1 MYDALLVA
9 DLYQTLGV
17 PSDASMQ
24 DIKKAYRKLARELH
38 PDVAGEEPAT
48 IERFKAISEAYEILS
63 DPAQRERYDRRFM
76 KRTPG
81 RMAGGFNWWSGD
93 PPEDRNSRGMG
104 RDPAND
110 IGLDDIFS
118 DADFGF
124 GGKRP
129 RSTAVSKE
137 RNEDPRPKGGP
148 REAPPPPPRVDAQP
162 GTDISMP
169 VDVPR
174 SVAAKGG
181 TVTLTYARLVHTD
194 DRRGVVEYD
203 EIHDL
208 KVPPGVRHGQTLRVP
223 KYGNAGVGGGPAGD
237 LVCDIRLV
245 GPQPRKETPERPAQP
260 VSGGEH
266 VQPLCISVVEALLGA
281 RVPVDTPQGRVF
293 LSLPACTNGGAR
305 FRLRG
310 KGAPDAAGNP
320 TDLVLQLKIVTP
332 PLLDEASKELV
343 ERFAERNE
351 YDPRS

>member
-1 MYDALLVA
+1 
-9 DLYQTLGV
+9 
-17 PSDASMQ
+17 MQ
-24 DIKKAYRKLARELH
+24 EVKKAYRKLARELH
-38 PDVAGEEPAT
+38 PDVAGDDAVSAA
-48 IERFKAISEAYEILS
+48 RFAAVSEAYEVLG
-63 DPAQRERYDRRFM
+63 DPIQRGRYDRRFM

-93 PPEDRNSRGMG
+93 PPDDPNARGMS

-110 IGLDDIFS
+110 IGLDDIFQ

-124 GGKRP
+124 GGRRP
-129 RSTAVSKE
+129 RSTAVSKD
-137 RNEDPRPKGGP
+137 RAPKDARSGASGGP
-148 REAPPPPPRVDAQP
+148 RRAPPPPPRVDAQP

-174 SVAAKGG
+174 SVAERGG
-181 TVTLTYARLVHTD
+181 TVTLNYTRLVLTD
-194 DRRGVVEYD
+194 DRRSAVEYD

-245 GPQPRKETPERPAQP
+245 GPAPAPEPEVTVQRAT
-260 VSGGEH
+260 SDT

-293 LSLPACTNGGAR
+293 LNLPACTNGGAR

-310 KGAPDAAGNP
+310 RGVPDENGTP

-332 PLLDEASKELV
+332 PLLDDASRELIR
-343 ERFAERNE
+343 EFAEKND